1 MLLHK
6 SRVSADCLNVLQ
18 VLFDLPDRLLF
29 AEDNLSL
36 VVVYESCPGK
46 LCLKVGRAPTAAE
59 VAAATVFVAGGGRGD
74 DGDGHVR
81 ARGQEQ
87 DQVEED
93 GG

>member
-1 MLLHK
+1 MNL
-6 SRVSADCLNVLQ
+6 LQ

-59 VAAATVFVAGGGRGD
+59 VAAATVFVAGEGGGD

-81 ARGQEQ
+81 AGGQEQ
-87 DQVEED
+87 DEVEED